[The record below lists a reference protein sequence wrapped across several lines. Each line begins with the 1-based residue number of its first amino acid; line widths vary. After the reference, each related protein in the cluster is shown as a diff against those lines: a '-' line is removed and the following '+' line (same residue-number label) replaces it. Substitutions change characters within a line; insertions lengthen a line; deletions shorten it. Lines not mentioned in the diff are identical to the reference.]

1 MWLVNMNT
9 LSYGDNP
16 DILREHIPDEVGCS
30 VRPAPA
36 LCAHSQGLLGEG
48 GEGR

>member
-1 MWLVNMNT
+1 MNQ
-9 LSYGDNP
+9 LYSANNL
-16 DILREHIPDEVGCS
+16 DILREHIPDGVGCS